1 MTVKAVAVRYWFSL
15 TGEIEAMRRGTR
27 DRFDAFQ
34 FDLALYDARLTLAQ
48 RSIITILI
56 LQPEPAD

>member
-1 MTVKAVAVRYWFSL
+1 MRAMTAKAVAVRYWFSL

-48 RSIITILI
+48 RSIITI
-56 LQPEPAD
+56 